1 MKKFT
6 CERVKRTRSP
16 WIRDRGSA
24 HGHEELLLDP
34 QQRIIKM
41 KSSGYSIIERKIH

>member
-6 CERVKRTRSP
+6 CERVQRTRSP

-24 HGHEELLLDP
+24 HGHEELLLDL

-41 KSSGYSIIERKIH
+41 NQEVIIYAQGQ